1 MESYSI
7 LKKRKNPFVTIGI
20 HFSLILVSI
29 TCIFPVAWMISSSLK
44 TQEMIFED
52 MGLIPKT
59 FEISNYTKA
68 LIEGKFGIAFFNS
81 CFYTV
86 TVIIGVVL
94 VSSLAA
100 YAFSRLEF
108 PGKNIL
114 FYGFLAYMML
124 PIPGIFLALYVLVNK
139 LGDLTSFTIDLS
151 FIGLSFLKDPINI
164 TIIGINTRLGFIM
177 PQIAMNLSFAIY
189 MLKTFFD
196 KMPPE
201 LEEAARIDGCSKFG
215 VYWHVALPLAKS
227 ALGVIVIF
235 NALTIWNEFLWANL
249 IFSDISRMP
258 LPVALMKFQGS
269 VVTQYPVLM
278 AGMTITIIPI
288 VILYLC
294 MQKYIIKG
302 ITAGA
307 VKG

>member
-227 ALGVIVIF
+227 ALSVIVIF

-302 ITAGA
+302 I
-307 VKG
+307 